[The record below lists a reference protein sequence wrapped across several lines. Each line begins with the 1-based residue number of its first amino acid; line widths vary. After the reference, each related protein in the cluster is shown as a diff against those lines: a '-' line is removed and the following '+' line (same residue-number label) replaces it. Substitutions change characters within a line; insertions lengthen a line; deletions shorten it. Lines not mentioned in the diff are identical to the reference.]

1 MRRPDTMQIEGCVA
15 LVTGSNRGIGREFV
29 RELLARGATKVYA
42 AARRPDTVE
51 RWPGVEPLALDV
63 TDHEQVAAVA
73 AHCADV
79 QLLVNNA
86 GVNQVQGL
94 IAATDLAAA
103 ELEIRTNYLG
113 PLALCRAFAPVLKA
127 GGGGAIVVMVSI
139 LARAAIPACGSAS
152 ASKAAALSMTQCVR
166 AELAAQGTQV
176 VAVLPGVVD
185 TDMMRAVPGPKMP
198 PAEVVTA
205 ALDGLERG
213 EGDVHPG
220 EMAAG
225 ILRGLAADPQAVER
239 EFARMLP
246 W

>member
-1 MRRPDTMQIEGCVA
+1 MQIEGSVA
-15 LVTGSNRGIGREFV
+15 LVTGGNRGIGREFV
-29 RELLARGATKVYA
+29 RELLARGAEKVYVA
-42 AARRPDTVE
+42 VRDPGTVE
-51 RWPGVEPLALDV
+51 AGPGVVPIALDV
-63 TDHEQVAAVA
+63 TDHDQVAAVA
-73 AHCADV
+73 ARCSDV

-86 GVNQVQGL
+86 GVNLVQGL
-94 IAATDLAAA
+94 IAAADLSAA

-127 GGGGAIVVMVSI
+127 GGGGAIVMMVSI
-139 LARAAIPACGSAS
+139 LARAAIPACGSAA

-176 VAVLPGVVD
+176 LAVLPGVVD

-198 PAEVVTA
+198 PAEVAAA

-213 EGDVHPG
+213 AEDVHPG
-220 EMAAG
+220 DMAAD
-225 ILRGLAADPQAVER
+225 ILRGLAADPKAVER